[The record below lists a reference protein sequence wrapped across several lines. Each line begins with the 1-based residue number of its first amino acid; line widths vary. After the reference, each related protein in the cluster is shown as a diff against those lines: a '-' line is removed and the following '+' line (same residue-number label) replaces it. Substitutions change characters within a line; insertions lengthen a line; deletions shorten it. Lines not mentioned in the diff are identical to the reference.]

1 MTQSGGGGGG
11 GLSFLS
17 PSSSAG
23 PGLSCETNKVDL
35 AVFRLVKRCLVARS
49 SVIQEVYFCSSLL
62 ENNNSC
68 TSYALAVCSV
78 NRPIENVCCPRR
90 VFSWR

>member
-11 GLSFLS
+11 GELELPQPLLLRGAWSFV
-17 PSSSAG
+17 G
-23 PGLSCETNKVDL
+23 KVDL

-62 ENNNSC
+62 ESNNSC
-68 TSYALAVCSV
+68 ASYALTVCSI
-78 NRPIENVCCPRR
+78 NRPVENVCCPRR